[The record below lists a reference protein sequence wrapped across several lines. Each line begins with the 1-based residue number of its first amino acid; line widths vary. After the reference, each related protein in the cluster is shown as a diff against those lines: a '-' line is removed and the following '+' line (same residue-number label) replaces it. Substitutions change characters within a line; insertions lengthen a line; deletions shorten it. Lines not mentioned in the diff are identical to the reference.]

1 VFEELQ
7 ADDIVCLFTLQMQ
20 YVENSWLHGMTNFN
34 GIRYRP
40 VTEFLTLNNVQLQ
53 EIYKRRLLYMVKMC
67 YHTPWWRIGLLSFVE
82 TEEAF
87 KLSPRTP
94 MLLKML

>member
-1 VFEELQ
+1 
-7 ADDIVCLFTLQMQ
+7 M
-20 YVENSWLHGMTNFN
+20 
-34 GIRYRP
+34 
-40 VTEFLTLNNVQLQ
+40 TLNNVQLQ